1 MKKKFIFAAV
11 CGALLLSA
19 CSKEVENEP
28 LEISLASENYAVE
41 YTGLL
46 KDGIPE
52 GTAAFTGEE
61 PDAFE
66 GDVNGDCFS
75 GTFTGMD
82 GLVYQGDIIN
92 NCTSGK
98 GKIEGIYSGDINN
111 FAITGSGQFTSN
123 DKAFIYEGGFEDGML
138 KGAGKLK
145 DNAYLVNF
153 SEVDRVGQ
161 YEGDTIDG
169 LADGQGTFS
178 AVNTYNEPYTYQG
191 GWKQGLFHGY
201 GSRILENE
209 DLMDYTGNYIEGEYA
224 PNAQEFFTSLGTS
237 GSFPYTVTELA
248 DNFLSEHDQLF
259 FEHNIDD
266 YSSFLDEEFS
276 FKKFEKNPA
285 KFGDKLIDLKR
296 LQVVQISEVKYSEYL
311 PVVTT
316 IIASN
321 SNNIYWIY
329 YIGGCDDVYAGST
342 IEAYLLPLG
351 YGSYTTL
358 LGTSRTAMAAA
369 AAAIR

>member
-1 MKKKFIFAAV
+1 MRKKFIFAAV

-52 GTAAFTGEE
+52 GAAAFTGEE
-61 PDAFE
+61 PDGSKWNGEGNFESGKLSDARVASFPMELEAAGQKYTGTFE

-153 SEVDRVGQ
+153 SEVFRP
-161 YEGDTIDG
+161 TH
-169 LADGQGTFS
+169 A
-178 AVNTYNEPYTYQG
+178 
-191 GWKQGLFHGY
+191 
-201 GSRILENE
+201 
-209 DLMDYTGNYIEGEYA
+209 
-224 PNAQEFFTSLGTS
+224 
-237 GSFPYTVTELA
+237 
-248 DNFLSEHDQLF
+248 LS
-259 FEHNIDD
+259 
-266 YSSFLDEEFS
+266 
-276 FKKFEKNPA
+276 
-285 KFGDKLIDLKR
+285 
-296 LQVVQISEVKYSEYL
+296 
-311 PVVTT
+311 
-316 IIASN
+316 
-321 SNNIYWIY
+321 
-329 YIGGCDDVYAGST
+329 
-342 IEAYLLPLG
+342 
-351 YGSYTTL
+351 
-358 LGTSRTAMAAA
+358 
-369 AAAIR
+369 

>member
-28 LEISLASENYAVE
+28 LEISLESENYAVE

-46 KDGIPE
+46 KDRIPE
-52 GTAAFTGEE
+52 GAGAFTGEE
-61 PDAFE
+61 PDGSKWNGEGNFESGKLLDARVVSFPMELEAAGQKYTGTFE
-66 GDVNGDCFS
+66 GEVKEDCFS

-82 GLVYQGDIIN
+82 GLVYHGDIIN

-98 GKIEGIYSGDINN
+98 GKIEGLAYTLHERGRQIEGIYSGDINN
-111 FAITGSGQFTSN
+111 SAITGSGQFASN
-123 DKAFIYEGGFEDGML
+123 DKAFLYEGGFEDGML

-237 GSFPYTVTELA
+237 GAFPYTVTDLA
-248 DNFLSEHDQLF
+248 DSFLSEHDQLF
-259 FEHNIDD
+259 FE
-266 YSSFLDEEFS
+266 
-276 FKKFEKNPA
+276 
-285 KFGDKLIDLKR
+285 
-296 LQVVQISEVKYSEYL
+296 QVVQISEVKYSEYL

-321 SNNIYWIY
+321 TNDIYWIY
-329 YIGGCDDVYAGST
+329 YLSLIH
-342 IEAYLLPLG
+342 I
-351 YGSYTTL
+351 
-358 LGTSRTAMAAA
+358 
-369 AAAIR
+369 

>member
-1 MKKKFIFAAV
+1 
-11 CGALLLSA
+11 
-19 CSKEVENEP
+19 
-28 LEISLASENYAVE
+28 
-41 YTGLL
+41 
-46 KDGIPE
+46 
-52 GTAAFTGEE
+52 
-61 PDAFE
+61 
-66 GDVNGDCFS
+66 
-75 GTFTGMD
+75 MD

-98 GKIEGIYSGDINN
+98 GKIEGLAYTLNERGRQIEGIYSGDINN
-111 FAITGSGQFTSN
+111 SAITGSGQFTSN

-209 DLMDYTGNYIEGEYA
+209 ALMDYTGNYIEGEYA

-237 GSFPYTVTELA
+237 GSFLYTVTELA

-285 KFGDKLIDLKR
+285 KFGDKLINLKR

>member
-1 MKKKFIFAAV
+1 MQV
-11 CGALLLSA
+11 
-19 CSKEVENEP
+19 V
-28 LEISLASENYAVE
+28 
-41 YTGLL
+41 
-46 KDGIPE
+46 
-52 GTAAFTGEE
+52 
-61 PDAFE
+61 
-66 GDVNGDCFS
+66 
-75 GTFTGMD
+75 
-82 GLVYQGDIIN
+82 
-92 NCTSGK
+92 
-98 GKIEGIYSGDINN
+98 
-111 FAITGSGQFTSN
+111 
-123 DKAFIYEGGFEDGML
+123 
-138 KGAGKLK
+138 
-145 DNAYLVNF
+145 
-153 SEVDRVGQ
+153 
-161 YEGDTIDG
+161 
-169 LADGQGTFS
+169 
-178 AVNTYNEPYTYQG
+178 
-191 GWKQGLFHGY
+191 
-201 GSRILENE
+201 LENE
-209 DLMDYTGNYIEGEYA
+209 ALMDYTGNYIEGEYA

-237 GSFPYTVTELA
+237 GSFLYTVTELA

-285 KFGDKLIDLKR
+285 KFGDKLINLKR